1 MPFEEFD
8 EAPATDPSVPSS
20 ADFRERIEDLLETGD
35 YDWARETL
43 EGIYK
48 TVEDTERVTPG
59 QVTAVD
65 NIENRG
71 G

>member
-1 MPFEEFD
+1 MVDLFKQFD
-8 EAPATDPSVPSS
+8 GGDSDLPSFV
-20 ADFRERIEDLLETGD
+20 DFLERIEELLDTGD

-48 TVEDTERVTPG
+48 TVEDSERVTPG
-59 QVTAVD
+59 QITAVD